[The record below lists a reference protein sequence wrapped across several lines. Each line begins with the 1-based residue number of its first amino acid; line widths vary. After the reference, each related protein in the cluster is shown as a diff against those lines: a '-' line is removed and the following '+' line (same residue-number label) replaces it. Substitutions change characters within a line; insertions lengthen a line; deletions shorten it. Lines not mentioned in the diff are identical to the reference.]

1 MKHSLPCLIFFLRP
15 ISGIFVYLKCLS
27 QGPPGSPG
35 TPGAPGKV
43 SNVSGAPG
51 PPGPPGPP
59 GDANGELT
67 QKDDPGMSPLS
78 PGVRPTK
85 RSLYVHQSR

>member
-1 MKHSLPCLIFFLRP
+1 MNFK
-15 ISGIFVYLKCLS
+15 YLS

-35 TPGAPGKV
+35 TPGTPGKDSDV
-43 SNVSGAPG
+43 PG

-59 GDANGELT
+59 GSPGDKDNEIT

-78 PGVRPTK
+78 PGVRPK
-85 RSLYVHQSR
+85 KFLSF